1 MKLIN
6 KIVTYIKYNKQVFI
20 NLILLIIVIIGIIIF
35 IKNF

>member
-6 KIVTYIKYNKQVFI
+6 KIVTYIKYNKQIFI